1 MNQPAYEHNGQPVD
15 AAAFYAI
22 ACDPR
27 RSVAVE
33 ACAGA
38 GKTWMLISRIVRALI
53 EPGPDGHQ
61 AAPHEI
67 LAITFTRKA
76 AGEMRRR
83 LDEQLQSL
91 ALASDARLDQDLLAF
106 GVPPDRVPALRE
118 PLRGAWEA
126 MLASGRPV
134 QVRTFHSWFGALLKQ
149 APLEL
154 LRQLGLPPS
163 YELLMDDGS
172 ALAEAW
178 RPFLAAVAQS
188 AELQADYTALV
199 AAHGRFSTEKALQ
212 SALQKR
218 AEFTLA
224 DEAGVVEASVPRHGE
239 LFAELAAFDDPA
251 DALFDHAPTADLLAE
266 AAAVLAQASA
276 PTFAAK
282 GVELREAL
290 AARAPDQVTAALLT
304 QAGEPRK
311 FGKLGSDATLRA
323 AQDAL
328 LRILAAGQ
336 QHQAWQHQQRLA
348 RLARCLLGVFA
359 EVKRARGWVDMGDLE
374 RAAQLLLT
382 DEVLA
387 GWVQQRLDARV
398 RHLLID
404 EFQDTSPVQW
414 QALRDWLSGYAGAG
428 GGGAISVF
436 IVGDP
441 KQSIYRFRR
450 AEPQVFR
457 AAQAFVQQALEGERL
472 ACDHT
477 RRNAPGVIEVVNAT
491 LLAAQADGAYEG
503 FRAHTTASPDP
514 RGALLALPPIQ
525 RAEREGEEADPL
537 AWRDTLTMPRVE
549 AEETLRAQ
557 EVAQA
562 ARWVQAQIEAGVSPG
577 EILVMA
583 RRNEPLAAMQDALR
597 ALGVATEM
605 PEKAALPDAPVV
617 QDVIALVDALVSP
630 AHDLSLARALRS
642 PIVGAS
648 DAELVE
654 LALLARAQPGR
665 PWLDLLQQQELLA
678 TVWQGRAADL
688 MQYRH
693 WLATLPPH
701 DALQA
706 IVRHADLPAR
716 YAAATPAP
724 ERARTLAQL
733 QALLGAALDLQG
745 GRYLTAYALVRAF
758 RSRTAQAIRTPP
770 LEAGAQAVRLLTVHG
785 AKGLEADVVL
795 LLDTQ
800 AGPGRKD
807 TMGALIDWPGEA
819 RVPRQFVFLTHES
832 RPPPSAQPLMEA
844 ELAERAREE
853 LNALYVALT
862 RARRTLVLSSI
873 TPARQSA
880 VPTWWDRLQALARPV
895 EAPPA
900 SAAHAEGEAP
910 PAQLLEVPNWAAAR
924 TEQAQ
929 PAMVSGVAG
938 PASPAPPQDSEVS
951 RIGQAMHWLI
961 ERAGL
966 RPAGAPAPGWSD
978 GQRAAAARRFALDAA
993 QLAQAQQAAGRIL
1006 AGEAAWAWHEGE
1018 VLDAFDEV
1026 ELVHEGQRLRID
1038 RLVRRRAG
1046 AHGPEA
1052 WWVLDHKS
1060 AAHPERDPELM
1071 AQVAR
1076 YRDAVQNI
1084 HSGEMV
1090 RAGLLSGDGR
1100 LFPVA

>member
-1 MNQPAYEHNGQPVD
+1 
-15 AAAFYAI
+15 
-22 ACDPR
+22 
-27 RSVAVE
+27 
-33 ACAGA
+33 
-38 GKTWMLISRIVRALI
+38 
-53 EPGPDGHQ
+53 
-61 AAPHEI
+61 
-67 LAITFTRKA
+67 
-76 AGEMRRR
+76 
-83 LDEQLQSL
+83 
-91 ALASDARLDQDLLAF
+91 
-106 GVPPDRVPALRE
+106 
-118 PLRGAWEA
+118 
-126 MLASGRPV
+126 
-134 QVRTFHSWFGALLKQ
+134 
-149 APLEL
+149 
-154 LRQLGLPPS
+154 
-163 YELLMDDGS
+163 
-172 ALAEAW
+172 
-178 RPFLAAVAQS
+178 
-188 AELQADYTALV
+188 
-199 AAHGRFSTEKALQ
+199 
-212 SALQKR
+212 
-218 AEFTLA
+218 
-224 DEAGVVEASVPRHGE
+224 
-239 LFAELAAFDDPA
+239 
-251 DALFDHAPTADLLAE
+251 
-266 AAAVLAQASA
+266 
-276 PTFAAK
+276 
-282 GVELREAL
+282 
-290 AARAPDQVTAALLT
+290 
-304 QAGEPRK
+304 
-311 FGKLGSDATLRA
+311 
-323 AQDAL
+323 
-328 LRILAAGQ
+328 
-336 QHQAWQHQQRLA
+336 
-348 RLARCLLGVFA
+348 
-359 EVKRARGWVDMGDLE
+359 
-374 RAAQLLLT
+374 
-382 DEVLA
+382 
-387 GWVQQRLDARV
+387 
-398 RHLLID
+398 
-404 EFQDTSPVQW
+404 
-414 QALRDWLSGYAGAG
+414 
-428 GGGAISVF
+428 
-436 IVGDP
+436 
-441 KQSIYRFRR
+441 
-450 AEPQVFR
+450 
-457 AAQAFVQQALEGERL
+457 
-472 ACDHT
+472 
-477 RRNAPGVIEVVNAT
+477 
-491 LLAAQADGAYEG
+491 
-503 FRAHTTASPDP
+503 
-514 RGALLALPPIQ
+514 
-525 RAEREGEEADPL
+525 
-537 AWRDTLTMPRVE
+537 
-549 AEETLRAQ
+549 
-557 EVAQA
+557 
-562 ARWVQAQIEAGVSPG
+562 
-577 EILVMA
+577 
-583 RRNEPLAAMQDALR
+583 
-597 ALGVATEM
+597 
-605 PEKAALPDAPVV
+605 
-617 QDVIALVDALVSP
+617 
-630 AHDLSLARALRS
+630 
-642 PIVGAS
+642 
-648 DAELVE
+648 
-654 LALLARAQPGR
+654 
-665 PWLDLLQQQELLA
+665 
-678 TVWQGRAADL
+678 

-910 PAQLLEVPNWAAAR
+910 PAQLIEVPNWAAAR

-938 PASPAPPQDSEVS
+938 PASPVPPQDSEVS

-966 RPAGAPAPGWSD
+966 RPAGAPALGWSD